1 MLTSTKSFLSIF
13 LLVFISLMACQQPP
27 PFIFV
32 GDARPEAEPDISHRC
47 VNYDLSTNT
56 SDKVLT
62 ALAKRS
68 DGTKFYAWV
77 QRIKEIDA
85 NHYDYMVEEAQGAIS
100 LLLPQNAAVERYET
114 EHPDLFDDE
123 NRFLSLVKHH
133 FLLIKINFNQ
143 FQGLGAEPGMNREPV
158 QYEVIDQYCVRF
170 EGVAQLISADDV
182 CDNSVIHLIDEVIEP
197 SKGF

>member
-1 MLTSTKSFLSIF
+1 MSAPTQSFLPVF
-13 LLVFISLMACQQPP
+13 LILLISLMACQQPP

-32 GDARPEAEPDISHRC
+32 GDERPEAVPDISHRC

-56 SDKVLT
+56 TDDVLT

-68 DGTKFYAWV
+68 DGAKFYAWV

-85 NHYDYMVEEAQGAIS
+85 NHYDYLVEEAQGAIS
-100 LLLPQNAAVERYET
+100 LLLPQNAAVERYEK

-123 NRFLSLVKHH
+123 NQFLSLVKHH

-143 FQGLGAEPGMNREPV
+143 FAGEGAEPGMNREPV
-158 QYEVIDQYCVRF
+158 QYKVTDQYCVRF
-170 EGVAQLISADDV
+170 EDMALLISADDV
-182 CDNSVIHLIDEVIEP
+182 CDRSVIHLIDEVIVP
-197 SKGF
+197 TKGF